1 MWKTLQERRP
11 PAQMPGP
18 GFVHLHTHSEYSLLD
33 GAARLEAPRSNP
45 SAPTIFSEAAR
56 DGMSAIA
63 VTDHGAM
70 FGALRFYEAA
80 RKTGVKPIM
89 GVEAY
94 VAPGSRFDRTPGESE
109 EKYYHLTLLAENETG
124 YRNPS
129 DLSPSRT
136 SKASTTGRGWTS
148 SCSPNTPTA

>member
-1 MWKTLQERRP
+1 M
-11 PAQMPGP
+11 
-18 GFVHLHTHSEYSLLD
+18 LD
-33 GAARLEAPRSNP
+33 GAARVEAPRSNP

-80 RKTGVKPIM
+80 RKAGVKPIM

-109 EKYYHLTLLAENETG
+109 ERHSMRQSRQTTVLAG
-124 YRNPS
+124 QRP
-129 DLSPSRT
+129 RGC
-136 SKASTTGRGWTS
+136 SKASWLAIVVVALATLLLAASLTLIALAFAVPIVVRRTRLAVRARRLAEG
-148 SCSPNTPTA
+148 

>member
-1 MWKTLQERRP
+1 
-11 PAQMPGP
+11 MPGP